1 MDRKCHHRPSTLHS
15 MQPRKQSRVRAGSF
29 YPTLG
34 RFHLI
39 LLHFLPQILSAFVS
53 LASPWAFR
61 RWLGACVC
69 GLINASRNLKV
80 FIFMVRVWKIRIG
93 DGHHQGTRVVNPKDS
108 GEYMFIYLQYPSIS
122 YNVVACHHTNTVQYP
137 YQAAVTCA
145 LVMCIYISL
154 SMCIIQID
162 PRVNL
167 KLFISE
173 GLLILYQSLGIQTAF
188 SCWVVL
194 CAAMC
199 QDLLSCSQWRGDAAR
214 QPDLQTSWQRM
225 KIRISMH
232 FHAFP
237 CISMH
242 FHAFPCISMHFHAFP
257 CISTLSIVSLCV
269 SITVRKVS
277 CLQCWLTLPC
287 PRLSDTIC
295 RIQTIPSSDNRE
307 LQLSFSVGAEHQW
320 KNPESCCV
328 IVKQPRKF
336 ARKQSSIW
344 PMLQWKP

>member
-1 MDRKCHHRPSTLHS
+1 MS
-15 MQPRKQSRVRAGSF
+15 
-29 YPTLG
+29 
-34 RFHLI
+34 I
-39 LLHFLPQILSAFVS
+39 FLYI
-53 LASPWAFR
+53 
-61 RWLGACVC
+61 
-69 GLINASRNLKV
+69 
-80 FIFMVRVWKIRIG
+80 
-93 DGHHQGTRVVNPKDS
+93 
-108 GEYMFIYLQYPSIS
+108 LQYPSIS

-137 YQAAVTCA
+137 DQAAVTCA

-154 SMCIIQID
+154 SMCMIQID
-162 PRVNL
+162 PIANL

-225 KIRISMH
+225 KI
-232 FHAFP
+232 
-237 CISMH
+237 
-242 FHAFPCISMHFHAFP
+242 HAFP

-277 CLQCWLTLPC
+277 CLQCLQCWLTLPC

-295 RIQTIPSSDNRE
+295 RIQTIPSSDNRQ
-307 LQLSFSVGAEHQW
+307 LQLSFSVGAEHQ
-320 KNPESCCV
+320 
-328 IVKQPRKF
+328 
-336 ARKQSSIW
+336 
-344 PMLQWKP
+344 

>member
-1 MDRKCHHRPSTLHS
+1 MVS
-15 MQPRKQSRVRAGSF
+15 
-29 YPTLG
+29 
-34 RFHLI
+34 I
-39 LLHFLPQILSAFVS
+39 FLYI
-53 LASPWAFR
+53 
-61 RWLGACVC
+61 
-69 GLINASRNLKV
+69 
-80 FIFMVRVWKIRIG
+80 
-93 DGHHQGTRVVNPKDS
+93 
-108 GEYMFIYLQYPSIS
+108 LQYPSIS

-137 YQAAVTCA
+137 DQAAVTCA

-154 SMCIIQID
+154 SMCMIQID
-162 PRVNL
+162 PIANL

-194 CAAMC
+194 CAAIC

-237 CISMH
+237 CIS
-242 FHAFPCISMHFHAFP
+242 
-257 CISTLSIVSLCV
+257 TLSIVSLCV

-277 CLQCWLTLPC
+277 CLQCLQCWLTLPC

-295 RIQTIPSSDNRE
+295 RIQTIPSSDNRQ
-307 LQLSFSVGAEHQW
+307 LQLSFSVGAEHQ
-320 KNPESCCV
+320 
-328 IVKQPRKF
+328 
-336 ARKQSSIW
+336 
-344 PMLQWKP
+344 